1 MSSLSRLACLGA
13 VVAFTACVPASEA
26 LPPAG
31 AGGFA
36 TQPSPATRGE
46 PFVTEDGWT
55 VRIEKVVLSCWVTTA
70 PPLGSSYNG
79 RRYGSGGWLFDASK
93 PVALYAPEVSIG
105 PAVVDISLRGNYV
118 YVGRDNNRES
128 RRILDVSPEVVERS
142 NAPPDEGFEDAY
154 FGDDL
159 RYPAGDG
166 PSVLLAVR
174 AERAGRVE
182 RLDLALGITSY
193 SGFGGRFSVDI
204 VEDTVVTRPVGVSV
218 EELFRDG
225 KGRLAFDEL
234 AAADTDGD
242 GTITIAELKA
252 APTTCKCPI
261 TAPAHPSGPR
271 PEPDLVDL
279 LELNA
284 VKVLSPR

>member
-1 MSSLSRLACLGA
+1 MTPSRLAFIA
-13 VVAFTACVPASEA
+13 VVAVMTACVPASEA

-36 TQPSPATRGE
+36 TQPSAATRGE
-46 PFVTEDGWT
+46 PFSTEDGWT
-55 VRIEKVVLSCWVTTA
+55 VRIERVALSCWVSTS
-70 PPLGSSYNG
+70 PPGGSYNG

-128 RRILDVSPEVVERS
+128 RRILGVAPDVVERS

-166 PSVLLAVR
+166 PSVLLALR
-174 AERAGRVE
+174 AERAGRVK
-182 RLDLALGITSY
+182 RMDLALGITSY
-193 SGFGGRFSVDI
+193 AGFSGRFSVDI
-204 VEDTVVTRPVGVSV
+204 VEDTVVTRPVGVSI

-225 KGRLAFDEL
+225 RGRLAFDEF

-242 GTITIAELKA
+242 GTITIAELEA
-252 APTTCKCPI
+252 GATTCKCPV
-261 TAPAHPSGPR
+261 TAPAHPSGQR
-271 PEPDLVDL
+271 PVPDLVDL

-284 VKVLSPR
+284 AKVLSPR

>member
-1 MSSLSRLACLGA
+1 MRPPRLACL
-13 VVAFTACVPASEA
+13 VALAALAACVPASEA

-46 PFVTEDGWT
+46 PFTTEDGWT
-55 VRIEKVVLSCWVTTA
+55 VRIEKVALSCWITA
-70 PPLGSSYNG
+70 SPPFGSYSG
-79 RRYGSGGWLFDASK
+79 RRYGSGGWLFDASQ
-93 PVALYAPEVSIG
+93 PVAVYAPEISVG
-105 PAVVDISLRGNYV
+105 PAIVDIALRGNYV
-118 YVGRDNNRES
+118 YVGRDNSRDS
-128 RRILDVSPEVVERS
+128 RRILGVAPEVVERS

-166 PSVLLAVR
+166 PSVLLALR

-182 RLDLALGITSY
+182 RMDLALGISAY
-193 SGFGGRFSVDI
+193 PSSSGRRLAIDI
-204 VEDTVVTRPVGVSV
+204 FEDTVITRPVGVNV
-218 EELFRDG
+218 EELFRDS
-225 KGRLAFDEL
+225 KGRLAFDEF

-242 GTITIAELKA
+242 GVVTIAELKSA
-252 APTTCKCPI
+252 RTTCKCPI

-271 PEPDLVDL
+271 PVPDLVDL

-284 VKVLSPR
+284 AKVLVPR

>member
-1 MSSLSRLACLGA
+1 MTPLARLASLGA
-13 VVAFTACVPASEA
+13 VIAIAACVPASDA
-26 LPPAG
+26 FPPTG

-55 VRIEKVVLSCWVTTA
+55 LRIEKVVLSCWINTS
-70 PPLGSSYNG
+70 PPSGSYDG

-93 PVALYAPEVSIG
+93 PVALYAPEVSVG
-105 PAVVDISLRGNYV
+105 PAIVDLSLRGNYV
-118 YVGRDNNRES
+118 YVGRDNTRES
-128 RRILDVSPEVVERS
+128 RRIIGVAPEVVERS

-159 RYPAGDG
+159 RFPAGDG
-166 PSVLLAVR
+166 PSVLLAVH

-182 RLDLALGITSY
+182 RMDVALGITSY
-193 SGFGGRFSVDI
+193 SFLNGRFSVDI
-204 VEDTVVTRPVGVSV
+204 VEDTVVTRPLGVRI

-252 APTTCKCPI
+252 ATTTCRCPI
-261 TAPAHPSGPR
+261 TAPAHPTGPR
-271 PEPDLVDL
+271 PVPDLVDL

-284 VKVLSPR
+284 AKVLSPR

>member
-1 MSSLSRLACLGA
+1 MTQLARLASLGA
-13 VVAFTACVPASEA
+13 VIAIAACVPASDA
-26 LPPAG
+26 LPPTG

-46 PFVTEDGWT
+46 PFTTEDGWT
-55 VRIEKVVLSCWVTTA
+55 VRIEKVVLSCWINTS
-70 PPLGSSYNG
+70 PPSGSYNG

-93 PVALYAPEVSIG
+93 PVALYAPEVSVG
-105 PAVVDISLRGNYV
+105 PAVVDLSLRGNYV

-128 RRILDVSPEVVERS
+128 RRIIGVAPEVVERS

-159 RYPAGDG
+159 RFPAGDG

-182 RLDLALGITSY
+182 RMDLALGITSY
-193 SGFGGRFSVDI
+193 SFLNGRFSVDI
-204 VEDTVVTRPVGVSV
+204 VEDTVVTRPLGVRI

-225 KGRLAFDEL
+225 KGRIAFDEL

-252 APTTCKCPI
+252 ATTTCKCPI

-271 PEPDLVDL
+271 PVPDLVDL

-284 VKVLSPR
+284 AKVLSPR